1 MDKPKYELGNRI
13 KRLRKELG
21 ISQKELAERIGVSN
35 SRVSNWEQGINRP
48 DADILSKLCSA
59 LQTSP
64 SLLLGMKLTKDELT
78 EKEWLG
84 EENQLGMDIW
94 TRKYQNQGES
104 FEEWLTRVTGGNEEM
119 AGYIREKGVY
129 YDSKDRSHRLKYL

>member
-1 MDKPKYELGNRI
+1 M
-13 KRLRKELG
+13 
-21 ISQKELAERIGVSN
+21 
-35 SRVSNWEQGINRP
+35 
-48 DADILSKLCSA
+48 
-59 LQTSP
+59 
-64 SLLLGMKLTKDELT
+64 T

-119 AGYIREKGVY
+119 AGYIRRKNFFTAEGSCLTEVFIRKAEK
-129 YDSKDRSHRLKYL
+129 